1 MDTKIELKFFTLMA
15 GHTHGSYNLVLQE
28 TGGTRKIPIIVG
40 TFEAQSI
47 ATEIEG
53 IVPQRPLTHD
63 LIISIL
69 KEIDVELKE
78 VVIYD
83 LQNGVFFAR
92 LVMQKAGLPYA
103 VDARTS
109 DAIAIALRAK
119 APIYIESRLM
129 KEIGVEE
136 KDIIHVEDEEEGP
149 SIPSAGPNDY
159 SQYNKDQLQRM
170 LQEAVEAEDY
180 IKAALIRDELQ
191 RRK

>member
-1 MDTKIELKFFTLMA
+1 MENKIELKFFTLMA

-28 TGGTRKIPIIVG
+28 IDGTRKIPIIVG

-69 KEIDVELKE
+69 RELDVELKE

-92 LVMQKAGLPYA
+92 LELLKGGIGST

-136 KDIIHVEDEEEGP
+136 KDMLQTEEEEESP
-149 SIPSAGPNDY
+149 SIPSSGGNDY

-170 LQEAVEAEDY
+170 LQDAVESEDY

>member
-1 MDTKIELKFFTLMA
+1 MDNKIELKFFTLMA

-63 LIISIL
+63 LLISIL
-69 KEIDVELKE
+69 RELDVELKE

-92 LVMQKAGLPYA
+92 LELIKAGIITT

-119 APIYIESRLM
+119 APIYIENRLM

-136 KDIIHVEDEEEGP
+136 KDMLNTDEEETP
-149 SIPSAGPNDY
+149 SVPSSSGNDY
-159 SQYNKDQLQRM
+159 SQFNKDQLQRM
-170 LQEAVEAEDY
+170 LQDAVEAEDY
-180 IKAALIRDELQ
+180 IKAALIRDELH